1 MRTIQVGED
10 YIVVG
15 PKKPLATSVI
25 PLDEVAMVMISEQRY
40 RDDEDDLDIRIA
52 EIYADVNRSYDDT
65 SGQ

>member
-1 MRTIQVGED
+1 M
-10 YIVVG
+10 VG